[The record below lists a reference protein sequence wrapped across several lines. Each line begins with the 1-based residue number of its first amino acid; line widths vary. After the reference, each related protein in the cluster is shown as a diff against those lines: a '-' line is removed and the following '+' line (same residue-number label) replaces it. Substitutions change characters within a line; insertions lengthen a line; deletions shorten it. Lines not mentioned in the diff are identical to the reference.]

1 MTEKVNLYL
10 SSHKDVWETPS
21 IVVAVSC
28 HGDASEADFE
38 RLVKVEG
45 KKLAAKCWEIMESD
59 SIQLHR
65 NVVKRTR

>member
-1 MTEKVNLYL
+1 MTERVNLYW

-28 HGDASEADFE
+28 HGVASEADPE

-45 KKLAAKCWEIMESD
+45 KKLAAKFREILEGSL
-59 SIQLHR
+59 IQFSYIEIC
-65 NVVKRTR
+65 